1 MEFVDERG
9 LRWGLSEFC
18 THYRLDKDAA
28 MKLFGE
34 LDHPARLDT
43 RDFVQSCN
51 PKMKILRRVIL
62 ILPGGEE
69 KRVFPST
76 AIMFRFA
83 EEYAEKNLP
92 IGRRRK
98 ARSYLAAWSRMGRQ
112 YEVNL
117 EVLLEEAIAP
127 KMKTAMGKTTAAPA
141 KKKLT
146 GIPAKLAAIPGPTR
160 YERQYF
166 DDAGDFGAQTIQR
179 SNFAGRTKGGGPIYT
194 GR

>member
-1 MEFVDERG
+1 MMEFVDERG

-117 EVLLEEAIAP
+117 ESLLEEAVAP
-127 KMKTAMGKTTAAPA
+127 KMKTAMGKTTAVSAN
-141 KKKLT
+141 KKLT
-146 GIPAKLAAIPGPTR
+146 GAQAKLAAIPGPTR
-160 YERQYF
+160 YERQ
-166 DDAGDFGAQTIQR
+166 
-179 SNFAGRTKGGGPIYT
+179 
-194 GR
+194 